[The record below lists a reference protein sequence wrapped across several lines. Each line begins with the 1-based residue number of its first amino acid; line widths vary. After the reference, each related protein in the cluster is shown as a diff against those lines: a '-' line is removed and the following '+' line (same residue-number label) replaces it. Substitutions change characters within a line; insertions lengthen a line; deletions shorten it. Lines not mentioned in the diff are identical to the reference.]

1 MDFNGG
7 QVSDRRG
14 LGGVGLLRGS
24 PTAEDAAAGSV
35 EAFTTKFGHFGPAAL
50 GWSRSTCG
58 AGRKDPPPLP
68 AVPGG
73 GCPGQGHRGGRA
85 ESTGTP
91 PAVQAQ
97 VEGLAVTLSLIL
109 NCIQIVMVRPRVL
122 SQTVPSK

>member
-7 QVSDRRG
+7 QVSDRWG

-35 EAFTTKFGHFGPAAL
+35 EAFAAKFGHFGPAAL
-50 GWSRSTCG
+50 GRSRSTCR

-73 GCPGQGHRGGRA
+73 RCPGQGNRGGRA

-109 NCIQIVMVRPRVL
+109 NCIQIVVVRPKVL
-122 SQTVPSK
+122 SQTVSSE